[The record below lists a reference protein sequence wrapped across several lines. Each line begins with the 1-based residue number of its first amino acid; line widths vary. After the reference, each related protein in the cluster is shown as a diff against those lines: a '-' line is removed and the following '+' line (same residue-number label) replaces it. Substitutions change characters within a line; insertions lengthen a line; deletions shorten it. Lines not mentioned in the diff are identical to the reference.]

1 MRWTRYAAAFLLA
14 FGWAAGVHAEET
26 AAPVIRYRDDR
37 LSVRLEKVP
46 LEDVLDEIARATGA
60 EVRGAPRDLHDVTAT
75 FDDVPLPEAIH
86 RLLGDQ
92 NFMLRYAEPDR
103 LRTIQLF
110 GGVQQAREAGD
121 GSPAAGSAH
130 GRSPAAGSSMP
141 QSLLAAMSALERHAP
156 VRVSGSLASAIGSD
170 SATFPQLFDAAMHQ
184 GDAEVRNEAFR
195 VSLSAFET
203 EPDLRSTV
211 LAALGGTDEAALGQV
226 LRGIAGPRAEELANQ
241 IASEAKTA
249 ELRTKALSVLHRL
262 RSIQAAD

>member
-1 MRWTRYAAAFLLA
+1 MHWTRHAAAFLLA
-14 FGWAAGVHAEET
+14 FGWAAGVHAGDT
-26 AAPVIRYRDDR
+26 AAPVIRYREDR
-37 LSVRLEKVP
+37 LSVRLAKVP
-46 LEDVLDEIARATGA
+46 LDDVLDDIARATGA
-60 EVRGAPRDLHDVTAT
+60 EVRGVPSDVHDVTAT
-75 FDDVPLPEAIH
+75 FDDVPLPEALH

-110 GGVQQAREAGD
+110 GVQQAHEAGD
-121 GSPAAGSAH
+121 GSPAAGSAR

-141 QSLLAAMSALERHAP
+141 QSLVAAMSALEHHPP

-195 VSLSAFET
+195 VSLNAFET

-211 LAALGGTDEAALGQV
+211 LMALGGTDEVALGQV

-249 ELRTKALSVLHRL
+249 ELRTKALSVLHQL
-262 RSIQAAD
+262 RTIQAAD

>member
-1 MRWTRYAAAFLLA
+1 MRWTWHAAAFLLA
-14 FGWAAGVHAEET
+14 FAWPAGVHA
-26 AAPVIRYRDDR
+26 ADPAPPVVRYHDDR

-60 EVRGAPRDLHDVTAT
+60 EVRGAPSDLHDVTAT
-75 FDDVPLPEAIH
+75 FDDEPLPEALH

-92 NFMLRYAEPDR
+92 NFMLRYAEADR

-110 GGVQQAREAGD
+110 GVQQAHEAGEA
-121 GSPAAGSAH
+121 SPAAGSAR
-130 GRSPAAGSSMP
+130 GRSPAAGSKIP
-141 QSLLAAMSALERHAP
+141 QSLVAAMSALEHHPP

-184 GDAEVRNEAFR
+184 SDTNVRNEAFK
-195 VSLSAFET
+195 VSLNAFET
-203 EPDLRSTV
+203 EPQLRATV
-211 LAALGGTDEAALGQV
+211 LTALGGTDEVALGQV

-241 IASEAKTA
+241 IASEAQTV

-262 RSIQAAD
+262 RTIQTSD

>member
-1 MRWTRYAAAFLLA
+1 MRWARYVAAFLLA
-14 FGWAAGVHAEET
+14 FGWAASVHAEDT

-46 LEDVLDEIARATGA
+46 LEDVLDEIAHATGA
-60 EVRGAPRDLHDVTAT
+60 EVRGAPSDLHDVTAT

-110 GGVQQAREAGD
+110 GGVQAHEAGD
-121 GSPAAGSAH
+121 GSPAAGSAR

-141 QSLLAAMSALERHAP
+141 QSLVAAMSALERHPP
-156 VRVSGSLASAIGSD
+156 VKVSGSLASAIGSD

-195 VSLSAFET
+195 VSLTAFET

-211 LAALGGTDEAALGQV
+211 LTALGGTDEAALGQV
-226 LRGIAGPRAEELANQ
+226 LRGIAGTRAEELANQ
-241 IASEAKTA
+241 IASEAKTV